1 MKQILLLA
9 AALVLPAAQAQ
20 VQTTPV
26 SPAIEVQRLAPQL
39 LGFAGSDVN
48 FANLVN
54 GLALGFPVTLTTPL
68 ATGGMQAFTFTPT
81 GAMTSLQIAQVL
93 ESARQSLIGR
103 GVAAPTAQQLGTTL
117 TGGTLATAGGTAP
130 INALVNTSTTAAA
143 GGTAPLTQSPANAI
157 QANNSTTAA
166 NNA

>member
-39 LGFAGSDVN
+39 LAFAGSDVN

-54 GLALGFPVTLTTPL
+54 GLALGVPVTLTTPL
-68 ATGGMQAFTFTPT
+68 ANGGAQVFSFTPT
-81 GAMTSLQIAQVL
+81 GAMGTLDIAQTL
-93 ESARQSLIGR
+93 EKARQLLISR
-103 GVAAPTAQQLGTTL
+103 GVATPTAQQLGTAL
-117 TGGTLATAGGTAP
+117 TGGSL
-130 INALVNTSTTAAA
+130 
-143 GGTAPLTQSPANAI
+143 
-157 QANNSTTAA
+157 
-166 NNA
+166 